1 MSAKSEKI
9 LRDFTQALTKPKGTT
24 PYDTTAKVLRVEN
37 GIAWVH
43 IAGGVDETPV
53 KMTIDAKA
61 GDTVQVRVSG
71 GRAFLVGNA
80 TAPPTDDAE
89 ALIAKAKAEIADEV
103 AKKADTKATEAKE
116 IAVNAQQEVEEVS
129 QYFWYK
135 NGTGSEAGAHITE
148 VPQETFESSPA
159 GGNLL
164 MKSAG
169 IYIRQ
174 ALNKLAEF
182 TNSGLAF
189 FARDGQKVFEIA
201 TEGTQTTGRIECVCT
216 PRLALKNET
225 TTIRAPRTAYAQD
238 GVQVIFS
245 GNFVGSSS
253 NSILYFTKGTAQ
265 TQTITSGNYQL
276 ASVAYDGNYTFTM
289 TIGNYSYNSN
299 FQTIRVRYDKTWY
312 NTTEK
317 LLGNAYIDGNT
328 DVYDD
333 LKVGGTT
340 TLFGTAM
347 LGETIVDGAMVANGT
362 INANGQSY
370 FNDVSY
376 FYDDAFFK
384 ENAEFDKEVTFK
396 TPADVFVVEQHTTAT
411 LTGNGNYDNQ
421 ILGITK
427 AGYYPVG
434 VVGFQQSG
442 TLSSFLHVFAMF
454 IKNPTVGSGEVSYN
468 RRVIGYSGSSTLST
482 TVTFYVLWVKAE

>member
-89 ALIAKAKAEIADEV
+89 ALIAKVKAEVAD
-103 AKKADTKATEAKE
+103 KKAKSADKKATEAKE

-189 FARDGQKVFEIA
+189 FARNGQKVFEIA
-201 TEGTQTTGRIECVCT
+201 CDNATSTDNVYCYSAS
-216 PRLALKNET
+216 RLLPAHDTL
-225 TTIRAPRTAYAQD
+225 TIRYQRLKTAE
-238 GVQVIFS
+238 S
-245 GNFVGSSS
+245 GTSLMLIYSLGGAITTKS
-253 NSILYFTKGTAQ
+253 FTKGTAE
-265 TQTITSGNYQL
+265 TKTDSDVGLTI
-276 ASVAYDGNYTFTM
+276 AYDGDYTFIATS
-289 TIGNYSYNSN
+289 TSSN
-299 FQTIRVRYDKTWY
+299 EFVFQACEFSKTWY
-312 NTTEK
+312 GTEET
-317 LLGNAYIDGNT
+317 LHGNATIDGDADIYNA
-328 DVYDD
+328 
-333 LKVGGTT
+333 LRVGGPVDFYSAPR
-340 TLFGTAM
+340 FGVPDKTFIVEDYKYSYSNISSGGNM
-347 LGETIVDGAMVANGT
+347 NWSET
-362 INANGQSY
+362 
-370 FNDVSY
+370 
-376 FYDDAFFK
+376 
-384 ENAEFDKEVTFK
+384 K
-396 TPADVFVVEQHTTAT
+396 TK
-411 LTGNGNYDNQ
+411 N
-421 ILGITK
+421 
-427 AGYYPVG
+427 GYYPIG
-434 VVGFQQSG
+434 VVGFNANRA
-442 TLSSFLHVFAMF
+442 TLVVDRAYISNV
-454 IKNPTVGSGEVSYN
+454 TVGSCTINLHARAVASASAN
-468 RRVIGYSGSSTLST
+468 DAHL
-482 TVTFYVLWVKAE
+482 YVLWVQMAY